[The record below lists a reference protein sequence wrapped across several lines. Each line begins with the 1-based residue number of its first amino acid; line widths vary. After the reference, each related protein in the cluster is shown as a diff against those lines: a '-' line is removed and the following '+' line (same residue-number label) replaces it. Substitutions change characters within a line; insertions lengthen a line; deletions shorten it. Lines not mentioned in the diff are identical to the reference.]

1 MAHPLSQDLRAR
13 IVRAVAQGS
22 SIRQA
27 AARFAVS
34 PATAIRL
41 MQRVRA
47 TCSTA
52 PGRIG
57 AYRRPL
63 LAGYE
68 AVLANCVSA
77 LNA

>member
-1 MAHPLSQDLRAR
+1 MAYLLSQDLRGS

-27 AARFAVS
+27 APRFDVN

-47 TCSTA
+47 TGSTA
-52 PGRIG
+52 PGKIG
-57 AYRRPL
+57 
-63 LAGYE
+63 G
-68 AVLANCVSA
+68 
-77 LNA
+77 